1 MFTCQLG
8 EVYIIR
14 CWLVWIFCLALSVLL
29 LFLILWV
36 GAEFLYFEM
45 MGFDFQRKYQ
55 RRQPWKDANQIE
67 SPSMKEPV
75 LLVKGKDAP
84 ASNMTLHWGVLFHTL
99 DLLPTQQQSPTALS
113 HFSVWCP
120 YKPAFATITATG
132 PREDQVY
139 ACWWTHMSVFCPVR
153 SNGVAFLVFERKLPW
168 GNQYGPSQIL

>member
-1 MFTCQLG
+1 M
-8 EVYIIR
+8 
-14 CWLVWIFCLALSVLL
+14 LVGLDFCLALSILL
-29 LFLILWV
+29 LFLVLWV

-75 LLVKGKDAP
+75 LLVKGKPGRARIQYDTSLRCVFIHWICSP
-84 ASNMTLHWGVLFHTL
+84 PSNSH
-99 DLLPTQQQSPTALS
+99 QQEYRIFM

-132 PREDQVY
+132 PWEDQIH
-139 ACWWTHMSVFCPVR
+139 ACWLTHMSAFCPVR
-153 SNGVAFLVFERKLPW
+153 SNGFAFLVFERKLPW
-168 GNQYGPSQIL
+168 GNQYGPTQIL